1 MAELKKGP
9 RGLPAISRLR
19 EERSRRGPRW
29 TMRAGV
35 VAAGAVAAGLLTH
48 TVVSNRELTS
58 DKQALLAKQ
67 RAMAATL
74 GAQWFPLRDRLE
86 ADAVQSA
93 REYLGDRV
101 EPDARTSGFRTQ
113 PGLYLRMRVADAAN
127 VEEIR
132 QVAADAKKDAFA
144 SCLLR
149 EPNERGVR
157 GEVDGGAFAEQP
169 WNLGQAYAA
178 TRILTD
184 TWIRAV
190 KDADDDMRLRV
201 FSEQY
206 DNAVRE
212 EIPLA
217 IDVVTRAQFFL
228 LVLDE
233 DGDDGA
239 GDHGG
244 PPTEESLQLIAHPAR
259 VQVFDLR
266 NNEEIIRL
274 RRSGSALVIP
284 TGERSVTDPE
294 TREAMQR
301 QANNCALA
309 GLVESAIGGP
319 GHDRAAP

>member
-1 MAELKKGP
+1 M
-9 RGLPAISRLR
+9 
-19 EERSRRGPRW
+19 
-29 TMRAGV
+29 V

-48 TVVSNRELTS
+48 TIVSNREFGS
-58 DKQALLAKQ
+58 DKLALLAKQ

-74 GAQWFPLRDRLE
+74 GAQWFPLRD
-86 ADAVQSA
+86 
-93 REYLGDRV
+93 
-101 EPDARTSGFRTQ
+101 
-113 PGLYLRMRVADAAN
+113 
-127 VEEIR
+127 
-132 QVAADAKKDAFA
+132 
-144 SCLLR
+144 
-149 EPNERGVR
+149 
-157 GEVDGGAFAEQP
+157 
-169 WNLGQAYAA
+169 
-178 TRILTD
+178 D

-206 DNAVRE
+206 DSAVRE

-217 IDVVTRAQFFL
+217 IDVITRAAFFL

-233 DGDDGA
+233 DGDDAA

-244 PPTEESLQLIAHPAR
+244 LPTEESLQLVAHPAR
-259 VQVFDLR
+259 IQVFDLR
-266 NNEEIIRL
+266 TNQEIVRL

-309 GLVESAIGGP
+309 GLVESAIGEP
-319 GHDRAAP
+319 GHGRAAP